1 LRRVREKFGP
11 ELVLIGVH
19 SAKFS
24 TEKLSQNIQ
33 AAARRHQIDYPII
46 NDASLKIWS
55 SYAVRAWPTL
65 ILVDPRGKIAY
76 EVSGEVLADELI
88 PQIERLVEEFD
99 QAGLLDRSPLPG
111 LQPEPPPDN
120 ELLYFPAKL
129 AAAGD
134 LLYIA
139 DSGHHRILETSLNPE
154 RSQAQIRRIFGSGQ
168 PGLQDGTPDTARFN
182 RPHGLALAGGLLFV
196 ADTENHALRAIDL
209 QTGLVETLAGTG
221 EKGHGRLRHGPPTET
236 PLRSP
241 WDVLALGPDTPGA
254 YPLVFVAM
262 AGSHQ
267 IWLRL
272 EDGRLGVFAGS
283 GQEALHDGPLAE
295 ACFNQPS
302 GLAFGMSHLFVA
314 DPEASAI
321 RAVSLG
327 SQAQVLTLVGQ
338 GLFEFGD
345 EDGVGSSVRL
355 QHPGG
360 IAYASGRLY
369 IADSYNHKIK
379 TLDPASGEVRTLL
392 GGPAGLADG
401 SFSAARLYEPEGLA
415 ISGDTLFIADTNNHQ
430 IRVADLS
437 RHTVTTLHLSSQ

>member
-1 LRRVREKFGP
+1 M
-11 ELVLIGVH
+11 LIGVH

-33 AAARRHQIDYPII
+33 AAARRHQIDYPIV

-76 EVSGEVLADELI
+76 EVSGEVLADELV
-88 PQIERLVEEFD
+88 PQIERLIEEFD

-139 DSGHHRILETSLNPE
+139 DSGHHRILETGLNPE
-154 RSQAQIRRIFGSGQ
+154 RSQAEIRRVFGTGQ
-168 PGLQDGTPDTARFN
+168 AGLQDGPPDTARFN

-321 RAVSLG
+321 RAISLG
-327 SQAQVLTLVGQ
+327 SQELAALVV
-338 GLFEFGD
+338 D
-345 EDGVGSSVRL
+345 DGHPRARRRPVR
-355 QHPGG
+355 
-360 IAYASGRLY
+360 
-369 IADSYNHKIK
+369 
-379 TLDPASGEVRTLL
+379 VR
-392 GGPAGLADG
+392 
-401 SFSAARLYEPEGLA
+401 
-415 ISGDTLFIADTNNHQ
+415 
-430 IRVADLS
+430 RVADLPALGLES
-437 RHTVTTLHLSSQ
+437 IADRRAPLRVELPHDGSHQFGDSCVRTSASAALRARSNSIPWRRRGSARFRSVSAPTRSSKRARASPRCARRPGSSG